1 MPFVRVRK
9 QLRFAA
15 AMSAAVMAAALVAGC
30 GGDSGAATPSTT
42 SGSPDS
48 TAGVTPNATDVAFA
62 RDMIPHHRQ
71 AIEMADL
78 AADRAAS
85 TEVRALAGQIRQA
98 QDPEIIQMAGWL
110 TEWGQPVP
118 GEGQHAGQD
127 DHHGMPGMMTGDEMA
142 ALHAA
147 AGAEFDRLFLDMM
160 IRHHEG
166 AVQMAGILR
175 DDGVH
180 PAVRQLAE
188 TITASQQAEIS
199 QMREI
204 LARL

>member
-1 MPFVRVRK
+1 MPFVRVRR

-30 GGDSGAATPSTT
+30 GGDSGAATPPTT

-48 TAGVTPNATDVAFA
+48 AAGVTPNATDVAFA

-85 TEVRALAGQIRQA
+85 AEVRALAGQIRQA
-98 QDPEIIQMAGWL
+98 QDPEIVQMAGWL
-110 TEWGQPVP
+110 TQWGQPVP
-118 GEGQHAGQD
+118 GAGQHAGQD
-127 DHHGMPGMMTGDEMA
+127 DHHGMPGMMTADEMA

-175 DDGVH
+175 ADGVH

-188 TITASQQAEIS
+188 TIAASQQAEIN

-204 LARL
+204 LAGL